1 MFESMSKWG
10 AGIAALCLFCCA
22 APLALAFLG
31 GGSMAASALWFG
43 QPGLP
48 MEVAVLA
55 GILVM
60 AAAAWLILHRRRCTN
75 NSCAVK

>member
-1 MFESMSKWG
+1 MEKIAKWTG
-10 AGIAALCLFCCA
+10 GIVGLCLLCCA

-31 GGSMAASALWFG
+31 GGSVAASALWFG

-55 GILVM
+55 GVLVM
-60 AAAAWLILHRRRCTN
+60 AAALWLILHRRRCTN
-75 NSCAVK
+75 DSCAVK